1 MCIFLPLPATSDMD
15 ASDPETIKF
24 NFLGTLVANMGASND
39 AANLNAPR
47 AMAPSS
53 GGKKSTC
60 PPVEACEDNV

>member
-47 AMAPSS
+47 AMALSS
-53 GGKKSTC
+53 GGKK
-60 PPVEACEDNV
+60 